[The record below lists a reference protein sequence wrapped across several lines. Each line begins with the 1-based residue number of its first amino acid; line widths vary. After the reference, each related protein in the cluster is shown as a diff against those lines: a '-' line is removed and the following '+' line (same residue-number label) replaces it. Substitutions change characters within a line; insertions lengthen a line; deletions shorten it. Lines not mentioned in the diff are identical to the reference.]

1 MEVRSW
7 DFECSIGEIVEG
19 VGFYPMANGWR
30 IAYDDSSVKA
40 KTDAKYI
47 YV

>member
-19 VGFYPMANGWR
+19 VGFYPIAKGCR
-30 IAYDDSSVKA
+30 IA
-40 KTDAKYI
+40 
-47 YV
+47 